1 MENFAQTKVSDIVTK
16 NYLTAMIF
24 SKYGIDF
31 CCNGKRTIARACKD
45 DTVLIDSLEAE
56 IKQFFAT
63 QAQTAQVVDYASWP
77 LEALVQHVKN
87 KHHSYIRE
95 HIPLIQGYLH
105 KLCRVHGKNH
115 PELFEIDQLFTASSD
130 DLLVHLQK
138 EEQILFAYIFEI
150 VAASNTNTKLHR
162 LPFMTIKNP
171 VAMMMSEHTTEG
183 ERFLHIRELSN
194 DFTAPADGCNTYKA
208 AYAALADYER
218 DLHLH
223 IHLENNLIFER
234 AIVVEEEL
242 FNLQTEQA
250 EQG

>member
-1 MENFAQTKVSDIVTK
+1 MENFAQTKVSDIVTR

-45 DTVLIDSLEAE
+45 DAALIDSLEAE

-63 QAQTAQVVDYASWP
+63 QAQTTQVVDYASWS
-77 LEALVQHVKN
+77 LEALLEYVVD
-87 KHHSYIRE
+87 KHHSYIRD

-130 DLLVHLQK
+130 DLLAHLQK

-150 VAASNTNTKLHR
+150 VAASNNNTQLR
-162 LPFMTIKNP
+162 RPPFITIKNP
-171 VAMMMSEHTTEG
+171 VAMMMNEHITEG
-183 ERFLHIRELSN
+183 ERFLRIRELSN
-194 DFTAPADGCNTYKA
+194 NFTAPADGCNTYKA

-234 AIVVEEEL
+234 AIAVEEEL
-242 FNLQTEQA
+242 FNSPTKQA
-250 EQG
+250 EQS